1 MTPCPH
7 EEVFAL
13 TLRRI
18 IKAQGFAWFEGEINV
33 NIIGIRGDSTRSN
46 AFDDSICLAWQE
58 GGRWR
63 GRTFSA
69 TTDPGIYWLQHPERV
84 EGTAV
89 LAPGQ
94 HRGCWEVGLHRGM
107 YPALVQRGPMRVW
120 RDGDQDDEIDLDPAT
135 EQVGVYGINLH
146 RASAAGTS
154 IRVDRWSAGCQVVQ
168 SSVYLDQILDVCR
181 RSVERYGPRLSYTL
195 LTTAQVR
202 AVLGS

>member
-1 MTPCPH
+1 MDD
-7 EEVFAL
+7 
-13 TLRRI
+13 RR
-18 IKAQGFAWFEGEINV
+18 AGRHRAP
-33 NIIGIRGDSTRSN
+33 RGVVAAD
-46 AFDDSICLAWQE
+46 
-58 GGRWR
+58 
-63 GRTFSA
+63 
-69 TTDPGIYWLQHPERV
+69 
-84 EGTAV
+84 
-89 LAPGQ
+89 
-94 HRGCWEVGLHRGM
+94 
-107 YPALVQRGPMRVW
+107 
-120 RDGDQDDEIDLDPAT
+120 DDEIALDPAT